1 MASLRELANCIE
13 APTNFSVLRDFF
25 GFIQGRVPADP
36 ADPADPDWEQT
47 RVSLLQRMQLLQG
60 DYYNVNVIAVG
71 WDNFT
76 TNPTIGEM
84 YERSDYALYRSHEI
98 YAQQSIGVGRIR
110 YWYITSEDA
119 DGLDSLDSDAELDEL
134 ADRWSVNNDGIDVFI
149 PFDLNITTSSGG
161 TLAGRSDICGPCD
174 GVETDSDD
182 EACSSHN
189 RDASVVGPRG
199 AENFNGGAGLGMA
212 RTFAHENGHYLG
224 LRHPNN
230 QDSFPFRLMTQTS
243 SATSNGGSL
252 RDSINLTNNEGNV
265 CQNHCS
271 IQDGC

>member
-13 APTNFSVLRDFF
+13 APASFSVLRDFF
-25 GFIQGRVPADP
+25 GFIQERVPADP
-36 ADPADPDWEQT
+36 ADPTDPDWQQS

-76 TNPTIGEM
+76 TNPTFGEM
-84 YERSDYALYRSHEI
+84 YDRADYAVYRSHEI
-98 YAQQSIGVGRIR
+98 YAQRSIGVGRVR

-119 DGLDSLDSDAELDEL
+119 DGLDILDNDAELDEL
-134 ADRWSVNNDGIDVFI
+134 ADQWSVDNDGIDVFI
-149 PFDLNITTSSGG
+149 VFMMNMGG
-161 TLAGRSDICGPCD
+161 LLGRSDICGPCD

-182 EACSSHN
+182 ELCDTHN
-189 RDASVVGPRG
+189 RDASVVNPRG
-199 AENFNGGAGLGMA
+199 AEDFNGNAGLGMA

-230 QDSFPFRLMTQTS
+230 QASFPLRLMTQTG
-243 SATSNGGSL
+243 SASSL
-252 RDSINLTNNEGNV
+252 RDSVELTNNEGNI
-265 CQNHCS
+265 CRNHCS
-271 IQDGC
+271 IQEGC